1 VNEGKDV
8 VIVDTAGRLQ
18 THTNLMVELEKI
30 YRVIGKRIPGAP
42 HESLLVLDATTGQN
56 GVSQASHFSDIVDC
70 TGLVLAKLDGSAKGG
85 VVVSIRQKM
94 GIPVKYVGLGEQID
108 DLAVFDPD
116 SFVDALVSEE
126 V

>member
-1 VNEGKDV
+1 
-8 VIVDTAGRLQ
+8 
-18 THTNLMVELEKI
+18 M
-30 YRVIGKRIPGAP
+30 
-42 HESLLVLDATTGQN
+42 
-56 GVSQASHFSDIVDC
+56 
-70 TGLVLAKLDGSAKGG
+70 
-85 VVVSIRQKM
+85 SIRQKM